1 MNLYEDK
8 DIYKN
13 TNLWINIVLEVQCR
27 CWPIYLPDI
36 EALRNINFTVK
47 VKLRQS
53 TEPHDMPQMLVIE
66 LESPILGAILN
77 R

>member
-1 MNLYEDK
+1 M
-8 DIYKN
+8 YKN
-13 TNLWINIVLEVQCR
+13 TNLYLNIILVEQLS
-27 CWPIYLPDI
+27 WGSNYLPDI
-36 EALRNINFTVK
+36 EALRDINFIVK

-53 TEPHDMPQMLVIE
+53 SEPHDMTQILVIE